1 MTDSMTHAPKERS
14 GLWVLLAVGTGTFMS
29 ALDGSVVNAIL
40 PVMRSELRT
49 DVATI
54 EWVVTVYLL
63 TMSGLLLGFGRL
75 GDVRGHKS
83 VYVLGFGGFVVS
95 SALCGLS
102 PSVEALIAFRALQ
115 AVGAAMLLSNSAAI
129 LTASFPPERRGRV
142 LGLQAMMT
150 YLGLIVGPS
159 LGGWLTQHLGWRSV
173 FYMNLPVGML
183 ALGLALRFV
192 PRDTPSSRGEPFD
205 WTGAALFLTG
215 LVALMLGLNQGHAWG
230 WDSPGTLGLIAGAVV
245 VLAVFVAL
253 ERRLRAPMLDL
264 SLFRHVTFS
273 AATTSALLNY
283 ICIYSLVFLLPFYLL
298 QARGLNP
305 SQAGLLLTAQ
315 PVVMMVAAPLSGT
328 LSDRIGSRW
337 PAMVGMGV
345 LSTGLLL
352 LSRLGPSTPFSH
364 VAVGLAVCGLGT
376 GVFIAPNNSALLG
389 AAPRHRQGIASG
401 VLATSRYVGMVLGV
415 GLAGAILTTMLAG
428 HSEPDSTEALVRAVD
443 RGFLVAAALA
453 ALGVLAA
460 GVRARPAETGTR

>member
-1 MTDSMTHAPKERS
+1 MTDSMTHTPRERS
-14 GLWVLLAVGTGTFMS
+14 GLWVLLAVGVGTFMS

-40 PVMRSELRT
+40 PVMRAELRT

-63 TMSGLLLGFGRL
+63 TVGGLLLGFGRL

-95 SALCGLS
+95 SVLCGLS
-102 PSVEALIAFRALQ
+102 PGVHALIAARALQ

-129 LTASFPPERRGRV
+129 LTGSFPPERRGRV

-173 FYMNLPVGML
+173 FYMNVPVGLL
-183 ALGLALRFV
+183 ALGLSLRFV
-192 PRDTPSSRGEPFD
+192 PRDTPSSQGEPFD
-205 WTGAALFLTG
+205 WAGAVLFLTG

-230 WDSPGTLGLIAGAVV
+230 WGSPGIVGLLAGAAV
-245 VLAVFVAL
+245 VLGAFVVL
-253 ERRLRAPMLDL
+253 QWRLRAPMLDL

-273 AATTSALLNY
+273 AASATALLNY

-298 QARGLNP
+298 QGRGLTP
-305 SQAGLLLTAQ
+305 GQAGLLLTAQ
-315 PVVMMVAAPLSGT
+315 PAVMMVAAPLSGS
-328 LSDRIGSRW
+328 LSDRVGSRW
-337 PAMVGMGV
+337 LAMVGMAL
-345 LSTGLLL
+345 LSGGLLL
-352 LSRLGPSTPFSH
+352 LSRLGLATPLSH

-376 GVFIAPNNSALLG
+376 GIFIAPNNSALLG

-415 GLAGAILTTMLAG
+415 GLAGAIFTTMLAE
-428 HSEPDSTEALVRAVD
+428 HAEPDSAEALVRAVD
-443 RGFLVAAALA
+443 RGFLVASVLA
-453 ALGVLAA
+453 ALGVFAA
-460 GVRARPAETGTR
+460 AVRARPPERR

>member
-1 MTDSMTHAPKERS
+1 MTDSMTHAPRERS
-14 GLWVLLAVGTGTFMS
+14 GLWVLLAVGVGTFMS

-40 PVMRSELRT
+40 PVMRAELRT

-63 TMSGLLLGFGRL
+63 TVGGLLLGFGRL

-95 SALCGLS
+95 SVLCGLS
-102 PSVEALIAFRALQ
+102 PGVEALIASRALQ

-159 LGGWLTQHLGWRSV
+159 FGGWLTQHLGWRSV
-173 FYMNLPVGML
+173 FYMNLPVGLL
-183 ALGLALRFV
+183 ALGLSLRFV
-192 PRDTPSSRGEPFD
+192 PRDLPASQGEPFD
-205 WTGAALFLTG
+205 WAGAALFLTG

-230 WDSPGTLGLIAGAVV
+230 WGSPAIVGLLVGAGV
-245 VLAVFVAL
+245 VLGAFVTL
-253 ERRLRAPMLDL
+253 QWRLRAPMLDL

-273 AATTSALLNY
+273 AASATALLNY

-298 QARGLNP
+298 QARGLSP
-305 SQAGLLLTAQ
+305 AQAGLLLTAQ
-315 PVVMMVAAPLSGT
+315 PVVMMVAAPLSGS

-337 PAMVGMGV
+337 LTMAGMAL
-345 LSTGLLL
+345 LSVGLLL
-352 LSRLGPSTPFSH
+352 LSRLGLSTPLSH

-376 GVFIAPNNSALLG
+376 GIFIAPNNSALLG
-389 AAPRHRQGIASG
+389 SAPRHRQGIASG

-415 GLAGAILTTMLAG
+415 GLAGAIFTTMLAG
-428 HSEPDSTEALVRAVD
+428 HPEPDSPEALTRAVD
-443 RGFLVAAALA
+443 RGFGVASVLA

-460 GVRARPAETGTR
+460 SVRARPESASR

>member
-1 MTDSMTHAPKERS
+1 MDAKTHTPRERS
-14 GLWVLLAVGTGTFMS
+14 GLWVLLAVGVGTFMS

-40 PVMRSELRT
+40 PVMRTELRT

-63 TMSGLLLGFGRL
+63 TVAGLLLGFGRL

-95 SALCGLS
+95 SVLCALS
-102 PSVEALIAFRALQ
+102 PGVHALIASRALQ

-129 LTASFPPERRGRV
+129 LTGSFPPERRGRV

-173 FYMNLPVGML
+173 FYMNLPVGLL
-183 ALGLALRFV
+183 ALGLSLRFV
-192 PRDTPSSRGEPFD
+192 PRDTPSARGEPLD
-205 WTGAALFLTG
+205 WGGAVLFLTG
-215 LVALMLGLNQGHAWG
+215 LVALLLGLNQGHAWG
-230 WDSPGTLGLIAGAVV
+230 WGSPAIVALLAGAGG
-245 VLAVFVAL
+245 VLAAFIVL
-253 ERRLRAPMLDL
+253 QWRLRAPMLDL
-264 SLFRHVTFS
+264 GLFRHPTFS
-273 AATTSALLNY
+273 AATATALLNY

-305 SQAGLLLTAQ
+305 AQAGLLLTAQ
-315 PVVMMVAAPLSGT
+315 PIVMMVAAPLSGA

-337 PAMVGMGV
+337 PAMVGMAL
-345 LSTGLLL
+345 LSGGLLL
-352 LSRLGPSTPFSH
+352 LSRLGLSTPLAQ

-376 GVFIAPNNSALLG
+376 GIFIAPNNSALLG

-415 GLAGAILTTMLAG
+415 GLAGAIFTTMLAG
-428 HSEPDSTEALVRAVD
+428 HARPDSAEALVRAVD
-443 RGFLVAAALA
+443 RGFLVASVLA
-453 ALGVLAA
+453 ALGALVAA
-460 GVRARPAETGTR
+460 VRPSGAAKR

>member
-1 MTDSMTHAPKERS
+1 MDSMTHAPREHS
-14 GLWVLLAVGTGTFMS
+14 ALWVLLAVGMGTFMS

-40 PVMRSELRT
+40 PVVRAELHT

-75 GDVRGHKS
+75 GDVRGHRS
-83 VYVLGFGGFVVS
+83 IYVLGFGGFVVS
-95 SALCGLS
+95 SVLCGLA
-102 PSVEALIAFRALQ
+102 PGVRALIAFRALQ

-129 LTASFPPERRGRV
+129 LTGSFPPERRGRV

-159 LGGWLTQHLGWRSV
+159 LGGWLTQHLGWRFV
-173 FYMNLPVGML
+173 FFINLPVGL
-183 ALGLALRFV
+183 VALGLSLRFV
-192 PRDTPSSRGEPFD
+192 PRDAPSSQGEPLD
-205 WTGAALFLTG
+205 WAGAALFLTG
-215 LVALMLGLNQGHAWG
+215 LVALLLGLNQGHAWG
-230 WDSPGTLGLIAGAVV
+230 WGSPGILALLAGAAA
-245 VLAVFVAL
+245 VLGAFVAW

-264 SLFRHVTFS
+264 SLFRHTTFA
-273 AATTSALLNY
+273 AATVTALLNY

-305 SQAGLLLTAQ
+305 AQAGLLLTAQ

-328 LSDRIGSRW
+328 LSDRIGSRR
-337 PAMVGMGV
+337 PAMVGMAV
-345 LSTGLLL
+345 LSAGLLL
-352 LSRLGPSTPFSH
+352 LSRLGPSTPLSH
-364 VAVGLAVCGLGT
+364 VALGLAVCGLGT

-415 GLAGAILTTMLAG
+415 GLAGAIFTTMLAS
-428 HSEPDSTEALVRAVD
+428 HAAPDSAEALSRAVD
-443 RGFLVAAALA
+443 RGLLVASVLAAVGAVVAAA
-453 ALGVLAA
+453 
-460 GVRARPAETGTR
+460 RPSGSGER